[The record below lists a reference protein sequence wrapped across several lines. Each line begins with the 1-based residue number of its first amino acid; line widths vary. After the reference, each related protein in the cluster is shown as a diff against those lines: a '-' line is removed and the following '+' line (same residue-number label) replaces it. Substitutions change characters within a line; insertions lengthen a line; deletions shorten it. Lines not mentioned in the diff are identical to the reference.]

1 MCVNVFS
8 SLCEVGC
15 GSFFPHCSLLSSI
28 DEAVTMFLSDFHLH
42 CHLRA
47 LPGSVLS
54 DWSAERE
61 WAELNRRKV
70 NKTERKESRDKK
82 IVRSRH

>member
-15 GSFFPHCSLLSSI
+15 GSFFPHCSLLSST
-28 DEAVTMFLSDFHLH
+28 DEAVMMPDDFHLH
-42 CHLRA
+42 CRLRA
-47 LPGSVLS
+47 LPGSVSS

-61 WAELNRRKV
+61 WVELNRRKV
-70 NKTERKESRDKK
+70 SKTERKQGQKNCE
-82 IVRSRH
+82 I